1 MPKKPKAPTI
11 TERKLGR
18 WRADGLCWNDGTI
31 EIDSRL
37 KGKARLET
45 VCHEI
50 IHHLAPDWTE
60 AKVLHAGRIMGNALW
75 KQGYRK
81 TDS

>member
-1 MPKKPKAPTI
+1 MPRPPKI
-11 TERKLGR
+11 TERKLGKHQ
-18 WRADGLCWNDGTI
+18 AIGLCWNDGTI

-37 KGKARLET
+37 TGRKRLEI

-50 IHHLAPDWTE
+50 IHHIAPEWE
-60 AKVLHAGRIMGNALW
+60 EERVLHGGRIMGNALW

>member
-1 MPKKPKAPTI
+1 MPRAPTI

-18 WRADGLCWNDGTI
+18 HGADGLCWNDGTI
-31 EIDSRL
+31 EIDPRL
-37 KGKARLET
+37 TGKKRLEIL
-45 VCHEI
+45 CHEI
-50 IHHLAPDWTE
+50 IHHIATDWTE

>member
-1 MPKKPKAPTI
+1 MPKPPTI
-11 TERKLGR
+11 TERKLGKHQ
-18 WRADGLCWNDGTI
+18 AIGLCWADGTI

-37 KGKARLET
+37 KGKQRLET

-50 IHHLAPDWTE
+50 IHHIAPDWDET
-60 AKVLHAGRIMGNALW
+60 KVSHVGRIIGNALW